1 MRASYNARL
10 SNVRRLVPSSGA
22 LAVVL
27 SLSGCHAAR
36 SSDPVILAL
45 GDQVVHRSEFDRH
58 LTAVAARGGTPLA
71 PEVQQALLEPFL
83 EERVLVLEARAQGL
97 CKEGA
102 TSEQEQEAA
111 QRLLQTKALAGLE
124 VSAADI
130 EQYYLQNEARL
141 GRPET
146 VTVRQIVVP
155 TSNEARDIQ
164 RKLQK
169 DPKQFEAL
177 AQTRSRAPEA
187 SKGGLMGTFAR
198 GELPSELENA
208 VFGLAPG
215 VPSAVVASPL
225 GHHVLRVDARQEA
238 RSATLEESREEIKQL
253 LLQRKTESRI
263 QEFVR
268 GLLARSKVN
277 HEAVTQPKAS

>member
-1 MRASYNARL
+1 VIGL
-10 SNVRRLVPSSGA
+10 A
-22 LAVVL
+22 LA
-27 SLSGCHAAR
+27 GCHEAR
-36 SSDPVILAL
+36 SADPVILTL
-45 GDQVVHRSEFDRH
+45 DDQVVRKSEFDRH
-58 LTAVAARGGTPLA
+58 LAAVAARGGAPLA
-71 PEVQQALLEPFL
+71 PEVQKALLEPFL
-83 EERVLVLEARAQGL
+83 EERVLVLEARAEGL
-97 CKEGA
+97 CAPGA
-102 TSEQEQEAA
+102 SPEQEQEAA
-111 QRLLQTKALAGLE
+111 QRVLQTKALAGLQ
-124 VSAADI
+124 VSPAEI
-130 EQYYLQNEARL
+130 EQYYAQNQARL

-164 RKLQK
+164 RRLQK

-198 GELPSELENA
+198 GQLPVELENA

-215 VPSAVVASPL
+215 VPSEVVVSPL

-238 RSATLEESREEIKQL
+238 RVPTLEESREEIKKL
-253 LLQRKTESRI
+253 LLQEKTESRV

-268 GLLARSKVN
+268 SLLARAKVN